1 MNRLPITMIST
12 NFLWAKQLIGKQQLP
27 RLLQAKIGKEA
38 KAKHAKSVINQLVM
52 ISLIYFLL
60 SIVKLK
66 VTTIGLNLL
75 ILRLFKNSG
84 TEHFIVTTNTCAEKL
99 VAVKTSVPLSHDIGA
114 IDS

>member
-1 MNRLPITMIST
+1 
-12 NFLWAKQLIGKQQLP
+12 
-27 RLLQAKIGKEA
+27 
-38 KAKHAKSVINQLVM
+38 M

-99 VAVKTSVPLSHDIGA
+99 VASVPLSHDIGA